1 MPAKSKVQNVA
12 EAVRW
17 IKEGK
22 SYSWIVE
29 KYLEK
34 YNIETTTSMWAT
46 FRHRQGLDLQIT
58 RDTELIPWT
67 VEAKHRWKYPLTML
81 RYEARLRSKQELKPD
96 QQERLDNWKAT
107 LREKDRVVYYDPET
121 DAGFFLVPREA
132 TDTDLIRKPEP
143 KKAGPEKHE
152 TQTED

>member
-1 MPAKSKVQNVA
+1 MPAKSKVQDTA

-17 IKEGK
+17 IEDGK
-22 SYSWIVE
+22 SYAWIVE

-46 FRHRQGLDLQIT
+46 FRHRQGLDRQIT

-67 VEAKHRWKYPLTML
+67 VAEKHRWKYPLTML
-81 RYEARLRSKQELKPD
+81 RYEARRRAGHELKPD

-107 LREKDRVVYYDPET
+107 LAEKNRVVYYDPET
-121 DAGFFLVPREA
+121 EAGFFLVPREA
-132 TDTDLIRKPEP
+132 TDADLIRAPKAPEAS
-143 KKAGPEKHE
+143 KES
-152 TQTED
+152 TEGTIEH